1 MDGGAMN
8 GGGMDDDEGPRRG
21 TDEQQSPGADGQDA
35 TTRETEVLVVGA
47 GPTGLML
54 ATVLARLGVDCLLV
68 DGKAEPTRES
78 RALGVHARTMEVYEQ
93 LGVVDRVLREGTPAQ
108 ALAPGYGGRI
118 FGRLR
123 LGDIGSDVSP
133 YPRIHVLEQ
142 SRNERM
148 LADAYEGL
156 GGEILWRHGLDRLDV
171 VRGDGDGGT
180 GVVAHLAGPAG
191 AVGVRAR
198 YCVGADGASS
208 PVRKSTDI
216 RFEGITNRHT
226 FYVADGVGV
235 RGLAED
241 AINVRPGPQD
251 FLLTFPMGDGG
262 RARVLGIVRDADT
275 PQGGLTE
282 AGVRARLERLFSVT
296 MESAA
301 WFSTYRVHHR
311 VASAFRSGPVFL
323 AGDAAHVHSPVGAQ
337 GMNTGLQDAHNLAT
351 KLADVLRRGAP
362 DSYLDRYE
370 AERRPVARTLVRSTD
385 RVFAVVTSDRR
396 IALILRRVVPAIAA
410 PVAVRLLPRL
420 RGSGRF
426 FQYLAQV
433 RIHYWMSDEAK
444 RASGGKRGRVVGRRL
459 PWTGENYAPL
469 TSFRWQVHAYGAVPA
484 DVLDRIRDSLPLE
497 VHALALRGNTPLE
510 DGMLYLV
517 RPDGFVAASATPERA
532 AADFAAAL
540 PFPVPV
546 RG

>member
-1 MDGGAMN
+1 MADGMDEETDRDAAVGGAT
-8 GGGMDDDEGPRRG
+8 GDL
-21 TDEQQSPGADGQDA
+21 
-35 TTRETEVLVVGA
+35 ETEVLVVGA

-68 DGKAEPTRES
+68 DGKAGPTRES
-78 RALGVHARTMEVYEQ
+78 RALGVHARTMELYEQ
-93 LGVVDRVLREGTPAQ
+93 LGVVDRVLAEGTPAR
-108 ALAPGYGGRI
+108 AVAPGYGGRV

-133 YPRIHVLEQ
+133 YPRIHILEQ

-148 LADAYEGL
+148 LVDAYEGL
-156 GGEILWRHGLDRLDV
+156 GGELLWRHALDRLER
-171 VRGDGDGGT
+171 VRDGGDGRA
-180 GVVAHLAGPAG
+180 GVLAHLAGPDG
-191 AVGVRAR
+191 AIRVRAR

-208 PVRKSTDI
+208 EVRKNTDI

-235 RGLAED
+235 SGLAED
-241 AINVRPGPQD
+241 AINVRPGPED

-262 RARVLGIVRDADT
+262 RARVLGIVRDVDT
-275 PQGGLTE
+275 PQAGLTE

-296 MESAA
+296 MDSAA

-396 IALILRRVVPAIAA
+396 IALILRRVVPTIGA

-420 RGSGRF
+420 RGSDRF

-433 RIHYWMSDEAK
+433 RIHYWMSDQAE

-459 PWTGENYAPL
+459 PWTGGNYGPL
-469 TSFRWQVHAYGAVPA
+469 ASFQWQVHAYGAVPES
-484 DVLDRIRDSLPLE
+484 VLDGIRDALPLE
-497 VHALALRGNTPLE
+497 VHALPLGGSAPLE

-532 AADFAAAL
+532 VEEFAAAL